1 MYTYCKVTLIDNSRW
16 QVGKDFQELG
26 YKVYSKARFINRE
39 IKMEQQ
45 VLFLKREEINL
56 EEIINYPSVQ
66 SAEIVDLKDSRG
78 LVKMAKVDEQGRILL
93 DPNDPEDRAWFED

>member
-1 MYTYCKVTLIDNSRW
+1 MYMYCKLTLLNDKRW
-16 QVGKDFQELG
+16 EAGKDFQELG

-45 VLFLKREEINL
+45 LLFLKREEINL
-56 EEIINYPSVQ
+56 EEILSHSFVR
-66 SAEIVDLKDSRG
+66 SAEIVDLEDSRG
-78 LVKMAKVDEQGRILL
+78 LVKMAKVDNQGRILL